1 MAAYNGFSASR
12 WDARPG
18 EDSYHDTPRRK
29 ESELGAVPAEFYH
42 TAKIA
47 AQCGYTLRACRTH
60 KDMAANNGSRYS
72 LVKNNSV
79 KPLVVSN
86 DLTVIE
92 AYIHRN
98 RPNHY
103 GN

>member
-1 MAAYNGFSASR
+1 MAANLSNR

-29 ESELGAVPAEFYH
+29 ESELGKVPAEYYH

-47 AQCGYTLRACRTH
+47 AQCGYTLRACRTA
-60 KDMAANNGSRYS
+60 KDMALIGSRYY

-92 AYIHRN
+92 AFIHRN
-98 RPNHY
+98 RTNSY